1 MILAMAFGPKL
12 IQAALNVDFEDDGTV
27 FYSGAQGLTKSRFK
41 ALTLPCLLDSI
52 KKAMNTTAAQMLSY
66 YTGYKPGDVAGNL
79 PPPYYW
85 WECGAM
91 FGALVEYWHYTG
103 DTTYN
108 DWTYQA
114 IVHQQGDRHDYNPS
128 NQSKSMGNDDQIF
141 WGFTVM
147 AAAEYNFQNPPEG
160 ETQWLALAE
169 NLFDQQVARWD
180 TKTCNGGLR
189 WQVYPFTAGYN
200 YKNTI
205 SQAGLFNIAT
215 RLAKWYGSKNET
227 FAEWADT
234 IWDWTSGVGL
244 MTKDH
249 IFYDGAYRED
259 NCTKIPNEQHMYVP
273 ALFLHGA
280 ANMYNLVGE
289 FEASS

>member
-79 PPPYYW
+79 PPYYW

-114 IVHQQGDRHDYNPS
+114 MVHQQGDRHDYNPS

-147 AAAEYNFQNPPEG
+147 AAAKYNFQNPPEG

-180 TKTCNGGLR
+180 TKTCNGGIR

-227 FAEWADT
+227 FAKWADT